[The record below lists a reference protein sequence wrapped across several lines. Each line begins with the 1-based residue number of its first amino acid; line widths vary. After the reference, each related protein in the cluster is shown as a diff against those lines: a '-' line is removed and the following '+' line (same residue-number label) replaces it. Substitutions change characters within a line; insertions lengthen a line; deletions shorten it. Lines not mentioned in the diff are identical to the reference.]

1 MVVGD
6 RYPSAEVLGIDLSP
20 IQPSWVPQNVKFLID
35 DVEAEWLNGDNWDF
49 VHLRNMIPV
58 MKSPVGLLKQA
69 YE

>member
-6 RYPSAEVLGIDLSP
+6 RYPSAEVLGLDLSP
-20 IQPSWVPQNVKFLID
+20 IQPSWVPPNVRFLID

-58 MKSPVGLLKQA
+58 MKDPVALLKQA

>member
-1 MVVGD
+1 MGD
-6 RYPSAEVLGIDLSP
+6 KFQSAEVLGIDLSP
-20 IQPSWVPQNVKFLID
+20 IQPTWVPPNVKFLID
-35 DVEAEWLNGDNWDF
+35 DVEADWLNGDNWDF

>member
-6 RYPSAEVLGIDLSP
+6 RYPGAEVLGIDLSP
-20 IQPSWVPQNVKFLID
+20 IQPSWVPPNVKFLID

-58 MKSPVGLLKQA
+58 MKAPVALLKQA